1 MNLEE
6 GQLIRAPFFGG
17 VGEVKKFRERT
28 GYFLLEVV
36 LRKNMEFKTF
46 RLTQAQMDMIDVVG
60 EEFSFCDDSQDF
72 FLMIEALRIRL
83 AYQFDPLL
91 AVNISQIDP
100 LPHQIEGV
108 YDYALRSPKV
118 RFLIADDAGAGK
130 TIMAGLII
138 KELQYRNMADR
149 TLIVVPG
156 HLKYQWQREMKEKFN
171 SSFVSIDRAVLD
183 ASWSENAWEERNQ
196 IITSMDF
203 LKQKDILQ
211 SIQSSQ
217 WDLVV
222 VDEAHKLSAYAYGGK
237 LQKTKRYQA
246 GEVLSDIATH
256 MLFLTATPHR
266 GDEENFRLFLDLLRP
281 GFFSKTTLLKE
292 SIQRKENPLFVRRL
306 KEDMKDF
313 KGNKIFPPRHVRTVE
328 FRLTEE
334 EKSLYNSVTEYV
346 RYYYNKAKDRR
357 NITFAMII
365 LQRRLTSSIDAILE
379 SLKRRKKR
387 MEELLQ
393 LPDEI
398 RKRQMEYEEIRE
410 ITEEELE
417 DMEEERRWE
426 IEEKLTNLTIAENL
440 SEVKREIAQLDEL
453 IGKAER
459 VKLQEIES
467 KLINLRDK
475 VLVNLGDKKLL
486 IFTQFKDT
494 LEYLAS
500 KLRNWGY
507 DVCTI
512 DGSMRMDNR
521 IAAEKEF
528 KLESQIM
535 VATEA
540 AGEGINL
547 QFCSWMVNYDIP
559 WNPNRL
565 EQRMGRIHRYGQK
578 EEVFIWNMISGDTI
592 EGRILQRLF
601 SKMELMEKALGTD
614 KIFDVI
620 GSIIPEAN
628 FEQLFKE
635 AIFQQRRIEEIY
647 EQVDKVDDKAV
658 QTTLDRIFLTGLA
671 TRHIDY
677 SAALKRSKEADEN
690 RLVPEYIQ
698 DYFLRAFNKLG
709 GKVSE
714 VKDYWR
720 IDSVPFNLRK
730 LNNDYRFKTRYG
742 KILRSYS
749 KVTFYKEI
757 AREHPEYEYIAPAHP
772 LLEGMN
778 ERILEEQ
785 SKGERYGVFADENGG
800 RQGVLWFLEGEVT
813 DGTGKAAGK
822 RMFCIYNGV
831 NETMQKISPSVL
843 WDLKPLP
850 PDERDVKSQDLL
862 GRKDKIEEYA
872 VNEILFPYM
881 EEIKKR
887 RVRESR
893 IKERYGLRSLDY
905 LIQES
910 NDRLLGY
917 QQKQEEGRD
926 MAMPILNETRR
937 KERLENKRE
946 ELEREIKLERN
957 LTVSEPRIIGAAI
970 VMPAEEKQKI
980 GKMVRDE
987 ETEHVGMEL
996 TLRFEK
1002 ENGWIPEDVSAQNLG
1017 FDVRSIKYRPDGV
1030 LKGIR
1035 YIEVKSRAHSGNI
1048 RVSANEWK
1056 KARRF
1061 GEEYWL
1067 YIVTYAG
1074 TEKPQ
1079 LIRIK
1084 NPAACFKIDDDIYA
1098 TGYIIPQESWA
1109 KVAAKS
1115 GK

>member
-1 MNLEE
+1 MVNLDE
-6 GQLIRAPFFGG
+6 GQLIKAPFFDG
-17 VGEVKKFRERT
+17 VGEVKKFQKKT

-46 RLTQAQMDMIDVVG
+46 RLTQAQMDMIEVVG

-130 TIMAGLII
+130 TIMGGLII

-149 TLIVVPG
+149 ILIVVPG

-171 SSFVSIDRAVLD
+171 SSFVLIDRAVLD
-183 ASWSENAWEERNQ
+183 ASWPENVWEERNQ
-196 IITSMDF
+196 VITSMDF
-203 LKQKDILQ
+203 LKRKDILQ
-211 SIQSSQ
+211 SLQSSQ
-217 WDLVV
+217 WDLVL
-222 VDEAHKLSAYAYGGK
+222 VDEAHKLSAYAYGDK
-237 LQKTKRYQA
+237 LRKTKRYQM
-246 GEVLSDIATH
+246 GEVVSDIATH

-281 GFFSKTTLLKE
+281 GFFSKTRLLVE

-357 NITFAMII
+357 NVTFAMII

-398 RKRQMEYEEIRE
+398 RKRQMVYEEIRE

-507 DVCTI
+507 NVCTI

-578 EEVFIWNMISGDTI
+578 KEVFIWNMISGDTI

-647 EQVDKVDDKAV
+647 EQVDRVDDKTV

-677 SAALKRSKEADEN
+677 SAALRRSKEADEN

-730 LNNDYRFKTRYG
+730 LNSDYRFKMRYG

-749 KVTFYKEI
+749 RVTFYKEI
-757 AREHPEYEYIAPAHP
+757 AREHPEYEYIAPGHP

-785 SKGERYGVFADENGG
+785 SKGERYGMFADENGD
-800 RQGVLWFLEGEVT
+800 RHGVLWFLESEVT

-831 NETMQKISPSVL
+831 NGTMQKINPSVL
-843 WDLKPLP
+843 WDLKSLP
-850 PDERDVKSQDLL
+850 PDKRDVKSQDLL
-862 GRKDKIEEYA
+862 GRKDDIEEYA

-881 EEIKKR
+881 EE
-887 RVRESR
+887 S
-893 IKERYGLRSLDY
+893 
-905 LIQES
+905 
-910 NDRLLGY
+910 
-917 QQKQEEGRD
+917 
-926 MAMPILNETRR
+926 
-937 KERLENKRE
+937 
-946 ELEREIKLERN
+946 
-957 LTVSEPRIIGAAI
+957 
-970 VMPAEEKQKI
+970 
-980 GKMVRDE
+980 
-987 ETEHVGMEL
+987 
-996 TLRFEK
+996 
-1002 ENGWIPEDVSAQNLG
+1002 
-1017 FDVRSIKYRPDGV
+1017 
-1030 LKGIR
+1030 
-1035 YIEVKSRAHSGNI
+1035 
-1048 RVSANEWK
+1048 
-1056 KARRF
+1056 
-1061 GEEYWL
+1061 
-1067 YIVTYAG
+1067 
-1074 TEKPQ
+1074 
-1079 LIRIK
+1079 
-1084 NPAACFKIDDDIYA
+1084 
-1098 TGYIIPQESWA
+1098 
-1109 KVAAKS
+1109 
-1115 GK
+1115 

>member
-1 MNLEE
+1 MNLDE
-6 GQLIRAPFFGG
+6 GQLIKAPFFDG
-17 VGEVKKFRERT
+17 VGEVKKFRKKT

-46 RLTQAQMDMIDVVG
+46 RLTQVQMDTIEVVG

-130 TIMAGLII
+130 TIMGGLII

-149 TLIVVPG
+149 ILIVVPG

-171 SSFVSIDRAVLD
+171 SSFVLIDRAVLD
-183 ASWSENAWEERNQ
+183 ASWPENIWEERNQ
-196 IITSMDF
+196 VITSMDF
-203 LKQKDILQ
+203 LKRKDILQ
-211 SIQSSQ
+211 SLQSSQ
-217 WDLVV
+217 WDLVL
-222 VDEAHKLSAYAYGGK
+222 VDEAHKLSAYAYGDK
-237 LQKTKRYQA
+237 LRKTKRYQM
-246 GEVLSDIATH
+246 GEVVSDIATH

-281 GFFSKTTLLKE
+281 GFFSKTKLLVE
-292 SIQRKENPLFVRRL
+292 SIQRKENPLFIRRL

-313 KGNKIFPPRHVRTVE
+313 KGNKIFPPRHIRTVE

-453 IGKAER
+453 IGKAEQ
-459 VKLQEIES
+459 VKVQEIES

-494 LEYLAS
+494 LDYLAS
-500 KLRNWGY
+500 KLKNWGY
-507 DVCTI
+507 RVCTI
-512 DGSMRMDNR
+512 DGSMKMDNR

-601 SKMELMEKALGTD
+601 SKMELMQKALGTD

-620 GSIIPEAN
+620 GSIIPEVN

-647 EQVDKVDDKAV
+647 EQVDTVDDKTV

-709 GKVSE
+709 GKVSK

-720 IDSVPFNLRK
+720 IDGVPFNLRK
-730 LNNDYRFKTRYG
+730 LNNEYRFKTRYG

-749 KVTFYKEI
+749 RVTFYKEI
-757 AREHPEYEYIAPAHP
+757 AREHPEYEYIAPGHP
-772 LLEGMN
+772 LLEGIN
-778 ERILEEQ
+778 ERNLEEQ
-785 SKGERYGVFADENGG
+785 LRGERYGVFVDENSG
-800 RQGVLWFLEGEVT
+800 RHGVLWFLEGEVT
-813 DGTGKAAGK
+813 DGTGNAAGK
-822 RMFCIYNGV
+822 RMFCIYNGADGS
-831 NETMQKISPSVL
+831 MQKINPSVL

-850 PDERDVKSQDLL
+850 PDERDVKSEDFLKK
-862 GRKDKIEEYA
+862 KDDIEEYA

-893 IKERYGLRSLDY
+893 IKEKYGLRSLDY

-910 NDRLLGY
+910 NDRLLEY

-926 MAMPILNETRR
+926 MSMPILNETRR
-937 KERLENKRE
+937 KERLENKKE
-946 ELEREIKLERN
+946 ELDREIQLERN

-970 VMPAEEKQKI
+970 IMPPEEKPEI
-980 GKMVRDE
+980 GRMVSDE
-987 ETEHVGMEL
+987 EIERVGMEL

-1002 ENGWIPEDVSAQNLG
+1002 ENGWVTEDVSAQNLG

-1030 LKGIR
+1030 LESIR
-1035 YIEVKSRAHSGNI
+1035 YIEVKSRARSGNI
-1048 RVSANEWK
+1048 RISANEWK
-1056 KARRF
+1056 KAKRF
-1061 GEEYWL
+1061 SENYWL
-1067 YIVTYAG
+1067 YIVTDAG
-1074 TEKPQ
+1074 TGKPK
-1079 LIRIK
+1079 LTRIW
-1084 NPAACFKIDDDIYA
+1084 NPGERFGVDEDIYA
-1098 TGYIIPQESWA
+1098 TGYLIPLESWSR
-1109 KVAAKS
+1109 AAFKED
-1115 GK
+1115 